1 MSFKTINFGR
11 ISAEDEQTYSPELL
25 INGFFDDYGYIDA
38 VRSSEKFLII
48 GPKGSG
54 KSAIGSKLELDA
66 QQDLD
71 HESDSTSFVKNHLLE
86 NFPYESFGD
95 ILPKREGPEITYPE
109 SWEFI
114 LMVACLNSFI
124 KDNSFDYPRNYKT
137 VFQTLIKLGLL
148 AKDDKK
154 LTLEKI
160 VKTTTSKQI
169 RATLKVGIVFSSSQ
183 EKITDTKKL
192 YTYLKECFYSIIV
205 KNKHYIII
213 DGLDIFLTKGINQL
227 QSITALV
234 IAADRMN
241 KTFYRNGMQ
250 VKIIVMCRT
259 DMFERL
265 SKPDKNKI
273 KLSGGIILDWF
284 QNTPELESTNL
295 AKLINLR
302 AKLSLGK
309 EINVFET
316 FLPQYMNSGK
326 SSKKTIQV
334 LFDHT
339 RHLPRDMIMLF
350 KEIQDHTKENDFAS
364 VNDIQTALGVY
375 SKNYF
380 IGEIKDQLYG
390 FLSNEDIEKI
400 FQLLAKTGWY
410 RFNITNLEEAIRH
423 DGKFSTMDLDT
434 ILNALFNCNAIGNID
449 RNTNHV
455 TYKFRNQYA
464 EFNPKQSI
472 VVHYGLQRG
481 LNLNR
486 AKY

>member
-1 MSFKTINFGR
+1 MSFKTISFGR
-11 ISAEDEQTYSPELL
+11 ISAEDELTYSPGLL
-25 INGFFDDYGYIDA
+25 INGFFDDYGYIDSI
-38 VRSSEKFLII
+38 RNSEKFLMI

-54 KSAIGSKLELDA
+54 KSAIGSKLEVDA
-66 QQDLD
+66 L
-71 HESDSTSFVKNHLLE
+71 SDPTSFVKSYLLE

-95 ILPKREGPEITYPE
+95 ILPKREGPEITYPD

-114 LMVACLNSFI
+114 LMVACLNSFV
-124 KDNSFDYPRNYKT
+124 KDDSNFDYPHKYKA
-137 VFQTLIKLGLL
+137 VFQMLIKMGLL
-148 AKDDKK
+148 LKDNEK

-169 RATLKVGIVFSSSQ
+169 KGVLKLGFEFSSSQ
-183 EKITDTKKL
+183 EKVTDTKKL
-192 YTYLKECFYSIIV
+192 YAHLKECFGLVKV
-205 KNKHYIII
+205 KNNHYIII
-213 DGLDIFLTKGINQL
+213 DGLDSVLSTEKNQL
-227 QSITALV
+227 SSIAALIV
-234 IAADRMN
+234 TADRMN
-241 KTFYRNGMQ
+241 KNFYRNGMK

-259 DMFERL
+259 DMFYKL
-265 SKPDKNKI
+265 SKPDLNKV
-273 KLSGGIILDWF
+273 KQNGGIVLDWF
-284 QNTPELESTNL
+284 QNTSELSSTNL

-302 AKLSLGK
+302 AKVSLGK
-309 EINVFET
+309 EVNVFET
-316 FLPQYMNSGK
+316 FLPQYMTSGK
-326 SSKKTIQV
+326 NNKKTIQV

-350 KEIQDHTKENDFAS
+350 NNIQEHTKDSNCVS
-364 VNDIQTALGVY
+364 VNDIQTALGAY

-390 FLSNEDIEKI
+390 FLDNNDIEKT

-410 RFNITNLEEAIRH
+410 RFNISNLEAAIQ
-423 DGKFSTMDLDT
+423 DDNGFSSMNLNS

-464 EFNPKQSI
+464 EFNPNQSI
-472 VVHYGLQRG
+472 VVHYGLQKG

-486 AKY
+486 SKY